1 MLDRL
6 KQQLA
11 SAEEFRRKR
20 GRPFVILTYA
30 QSLDGSI
37 AARDR
42 RQVRLSG
49 AASIALTHR
58 LRSCSDAILVG
69 IGTVLSDN
77 PELTT
82 RLVDGQ
88 SPRPIILD
96 TRLRTPSDARLLQR
110 EDCACWIISRR
121 ESDGARRENLLKAG
135 AIVLPCQ
142 TALDGKIDLRALM
155 QILVANEINI
165 LMVEGGARV
174 ITSFVGAR
182 LVDQFIITVAPKLIG
197 GLNAIDDRGTG
208 MDPFVPLVQ
217 VAYQQLGND
226 MILWAQPDWNSA

>member
-11 SAEEFRRKR
+11 GAKEFRRKR

-49 AASIALTHR
+49 AASMTLTHR

-69 IGTVLSDN
+69 IGTVLNDN

-82 RLVDGQ
+82 RLVDGH

-96 TRLRTPSDARLLQR
+96 TRLRTPPDARLLQR
-110 EDCACWIISRR
+110 EDSACWIISRR
-121 ESDGARRENLLKAG
+121 ESDGTRRENLLKAG

-142 TALDGKIDLRALM
+142 TAVDGKIDLRALM
-155 QILVANEINI
+155 EILVANEINI
-165 LMVEGGARV
+165 LMVEGGAQV

-182 LVDQFIITVAPKLIG
+182 LVDQIIITVAPKLIG
-197 GLNAIDDRGTG
+197 GLNAIDGRGTG
-208 MDPFVPLVQ
+208 MDPFVPLVN

-226 MILWAQPDWNSA
+226 MILWAQPDWHSA

>member
-1 MLDRL
+1 MLERL
-6 KQQLA
+6 KQKFA
-11 SAEEFRRKR
+11 GAEEFRRKR
-20 GRPFVILTYA
+20 GRPFIILTYA

-49 AASIALTHR
+49 AASMTLTHR

-69 IGTVLSDN
+69 IGTVLNDN

-82 RLVDGQ
+82 RLVEGP

-96 TRLRTPSDARLLQR
+96 TRLRIPPESRLLQR
-110 EDCACWIISRR
+110 KDCACWIVSHR
-121 ESDGARRENLLKAG
+121 ESDGARRENLLKTG

-142 TALDGKIDLRALM
+142 TTADGKIDLQALM
-155 QILVANEINI
+155 QILKTKNINT

-197 GLNAIDDRGTG
+197 GLNAIDNRGTG
-208 MDPFVPLVQ
+208 MDPFVPFVQ
-217 VAYQQLGND
+217 VAYQQLGED

>member
-37 AARDR
+37 AARNR

-49 AASIALTHR
+49 AASMTLTHR

-69 IGTVLSDN
+69 IGTVLNDN

-82 RLVDGQ
+82 RLVDGH

-110 EDCACWIISRR
+110 EDCACWIISRQ

-142 TALDGKIDLRALM
+142 TAVDGNIDLRALM
-155 QILVANEINI
+155 KILVAHKINI
-165 LMVEGGARV
+165 LMVEGGAQV

-197 GLNAIDDRGTG
+197 GLNVIDDRGTG
-208 MDPFVPLVQ
+208 MKPFVPFIK
-217 VAYQQLGND
+217 VAYQQLGDD
-226 MILWAQPDWNSA
+226 MILWAQPDWSSA

>member
-6 KQQLA
+6 KQRLA
-11 SAEEFRRKR
+11 GAQELCRKR

-37 AARDR
+37 AGRNR

-49 AASIALTHR
+49 AAAMTLTHH

-69 IGTVLSDN
+69 IGTVLNDN

-82 RLVDGQ
+82 RLVEGH

-96 TRLRTPSDARLLQR
+96 TRLRTPLDARLLQR
-110 EDCACWIISRR
+110 KDCACWIISHR
-121 ESDGARRENLLKAG
+121 ESDGAKRESLVKAG
-135 AIVLPCQ
+135 AIVVPCQ
-142 TALDGKIDLRALM
+142 TALDGKIDLQSLM
-155 QILVANEINI
+155 RILVTNEINI

-182 LVDQFIITVAPKLIG
+182 LIDQFIITVAPKLIG

-208 MDPFVPLVQ
+208 MEPFVPLVQ
-217 VAYQQLGND
+217 VGYQQLGED